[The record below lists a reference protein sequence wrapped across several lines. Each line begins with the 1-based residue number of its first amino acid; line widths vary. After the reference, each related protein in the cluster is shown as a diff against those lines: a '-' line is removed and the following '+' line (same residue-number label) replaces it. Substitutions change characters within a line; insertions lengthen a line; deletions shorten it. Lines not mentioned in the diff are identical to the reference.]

1 MVYHVPRQVWRQV
14 LSRFCILCLR
24 IPKTTNTNQ
33 PKSNQ
38 AIDKEKPSASET
50 TKEAY
55 QRYIAAYNKMTSLM
69 AEGKGDTP
77 AGQAAYQDYV
87 KQKKIYE
94 ATNNK

>member
-1 MVYHVPRQVWRQV
+1 MLPQY
-14 LSRFCILCLR
+14 
-24 IPKTTNTNQ
+24 
-33 PKSNQ
+33 
-38 AIDKEKPSASET
+38 
-50 TKEAY
+50 KEAH